1 MQQAVADGEVD
12 FLLGGESDIA
22 SVDSIAA
29 QITKRSTILCCH
41 GPPTVYIRSQQQA
54 LDENTS
60 NWLFGIHRNSEL
72 YTDKLIRNIVINR
85 KAKNIAVVVLKDL
98 ANPNNTVFTRTTGE
112 AAIKQLQAMATTFK
126 TRDPPK
132 YTEIVVPTTMSTS
145 IEYFRKLARNMSVA
159 GVDVV
164 LGCTLNNDGKLLIQ
178 ALNELKVP
186 LRALFVTVTPTIK
199 ESVASLSE
207 QGISAEY
214 VLSAGQWHP
223 ELQYTADI
231 GQGEIEDDPGEY
243 LWLSAGDFAEKFS
256 EYVKSLT
263 GIRGE
268 ASYIHASAAAAG
280 LAVQLA
286 VGGVFNDNFFCF
298 FTNTTAD
305 TVSLTALLEQESWTC
320 EYAKEY
326 QYSGYGL
333 IRSNLQFLDEGT
345 FFGRIAF
352 NSKQQNEG
360 SDSVTFQLLESV
372 DTIPRASQAID
383 FGPLV
388 GENTSARLIQEVVL
402 PSQYETKSLVLP
414 RPPLRGFF
422 DFCDDGYG
430 LNKNNDCEQCD
441 AGFYR
446 RRFTGNNSIVFFCLA
461 CNLTR
466 YQPFSG
472 QSSCLT
478 CPENTVTAEAAAVS
492 ITDCTCSPGFYNPG
506 SQNGTACLPC
516 PEGAR
521 CPGGDAKLLIE
532 PGYWSEP
539 FDPARKNAS
548 IHVFACDPGSVC
560 VNTGEEVC
568 QRGYGGNLCSQ
579 CGWDNHDPTTQN
591 HLLIFGKCVRC
602 VSPAVNLFIF
612 IAMFGAWLLVNLFV
626 TNLVQSLALFTAWM
640 QLMSLVGEIR
650 VNWPKSLTTF
660 FSVAS
665 FFAFEVDVVSLR
677 CFDPTW
683 NFLSDM
689 ILQYCLPLGLIF
701 ALCVWSWLK
710 IKVLYKLK
718 KSFKHT
724 QQGSG
729 SGDQTP
735 EEAGRRQTLQWVAL
749 EKHGMHDNV
758 SYSNSSVSDRKQ
770 EKLSVF
776 GIARAKVLASQKTEA
791 INREDVLIIFGQR
804 VFSILETTYLAS
816 TLYALSAL
824 RYIEV
829 GGKKVV
835 ARAPATMWSSA
846 VIVLGSVGLA
856 FYAILFPLV
865 MFFVLWSWSP
875 DCPYRKRPKGV
886 LQEEDPGDFQAKKSL
901 TLLGWLYSDFRAE
914 VYYMSFMHIP
924 HRLCFAVS
932 VTLIT
937 NPGFQLLISIIVTVF
952 FALLFILKVPYYNHR
967 LNVLQ
972 ITMYTSILLQLA
984 LGVCYASTG
993 DIFSENWSTAFT
1005 FISFTL
1011 IVIVVCVLIWI
1022 ISMDLL
1028 EYIASVSTKSAIQG
1042 FYTAFYVED
1051 ADELPSEIESL
1062 IDMISAPKLWSWVLY
1077 QWTLMRPLDP
1087 RPTPFYENLKFV
1099 KFLLGKRPTKE
1110 RFIAIGKNLKA
1121 SLTAADHGERG
1132 LDGITMAALQG
1143 HESLQLFIQVSQ
1155 ALGNYSKK
1163 DGEAFSYLNLRDEA
1177 ELWRELV
1184 LDHPEIVSYLFN
1196 EENNDA
1202 LNAFFAPFY
1211 RKYWRTQES
1220 LMQKALGAFRS
1231 IPTCLFRS
1239 SAQPPATHVMA
1250 TDEDG
1255 CVRSRLLSNRI
1266 SDSTTR
1272 LKNIGRNDAMRR
1284 WTVRN
1289 VAWLIDRRDRATIAR
1304 WLATRNWDNPERKRF
1319 AELVLDVSS
1328 LEFSCWQERTM
1339 KVLSLLS
1346 MSIFLVSHEKNR
1358 KTT

>member
-1 MQQAVADGEVD
+1 MTFGASAATPAAWSPICIDGSPLEAIAAYKYLGSWLSESCTLDKELSVRIGQAIAAAVRLRNVWRIRSIGLVTKIKIYKSLVITIFLHGAEAWPLTEAQTAKLETFHQRQLRIILRISWWQHISNTEVLQRAKIYSIGDRIRQVRMLWLGHVMRMGPSRIPYQTLFGQLSGRRRAGRSLSLTNVYSKDLDVLRGGLPNGLPWIQATFDKRAWKNFVLGNFDTSPQASAPAPPFQGPPGLPTAGDRTLVRMGLAPNNLLLPGVPDRRPYTPPSGPYTGAPCGQPRGSGKRIRRGRRPGSFVSRARRSEDEGVAPSVHSDGCTLETAEVSGAESPQANAGNNAFKDNDAEVALAELLMLTNVTRANVNATCQLTYVIGLGPKKPRNTLRFVAVLRNYLDESQVTSREIHEGYRFWEHTLNSKGGIRAGGRNITVEVRFGINQHPPNAPEYNEQHLELMQQAVADGEVD

-441 AGFYR
+441 AGFY
-446 RRFTGNNSIVFFCLA
+446 L
-461 CNLTR
+461 
-466 YQPFSG
+466 
-472 QSSCLT
+472 
-478 CPENTVTAEAAAVS
+478 TAEAAAVS

-568 QRGYGGNLCSQ
+568 QRGYGGNLC
-579 CGWDNHDPTTQN
+579 
-591 HLLIFGKCVRC
+591 
-602 VSPAVNLFIF
+602 
-612 IAMFGAWLLVNLFV
+612 M
-626 TNLVQSLALFTAWM
+626 QSLALFTAWM

-901 TLLGWLYSDFRAE
+901 LYE
-914 VYYMSFMHIP
+914 
-924 HRLCFAVS
+924 L
-932 VTLIT
+932 
-937 NPGFQLLISIIVTVF
+937 
-952 FALLFILKVPYYNHR
+952 
-967 LNVLQ
+967 
-972 ITMYTSILLQLA
+972 
-984 LGVCYASTG
+984 YAH
-993 DIFSENWSTAFT
+993 
-1005 FISFTL
+1005 
-1011 IVIVVCVLIWI
+1011 
-1022 ISMDLL
+1022 
-1028 EYIASVSTKSAIQG
+1028 
-1042 FYTAFYVED
+1042 
-1051 ADELPSEIESL
+1051 
-1062 IDMISAPKLWSWVLY
+1062 
-1077 QWTLMRPLDP
+1077 
-1087 RPTPFYENLKFV
+1087 TP
-1099 KFLLGKRPTKE
+1099 
-1110 RFIAIGKNLKA
+1110 
-1121 SLTAADHGERG
+1121 
-1132 LDGITMAALQG
+1132 
-1143 HESLQLFIQVSQ
+1143 
-1155 ALGNYSKK
+1155 
-1163 DGEAFSYLNLRDEA
+1163 
-1177 ELWRELV
+1177 
-1184 LDHPEIVSYLFN
+1184 
-1196 EENNDA
+1196 
-1202 LNAFFAPFY
+1202 
-1211 RKYWRTQES
+1211 
-1220 LMQKALGAFRS
+1220 
-1231 IPTCLFRS
+1231 
-1239 SAQPPATHVMA
+1239 
-1250 TDEDG
+1250 
-1255 CVRSRLLSNRI
+1255 
-1266 SDSTTR
+1266 
-1272 LKNIGRNDAMRR
+1272 
-1284 WTVRN
+1284 
-1289 VAWLIDRRDRATIAR
+1289 
-1304 WLATRNWDNPERKRF
+1304 
-1319 AELVLDVSS
+1319 
-1328 LEFSCWQERTM
+1328 
-1339 KVLSLLS
+1339 
-1346 MSIFLVSHEKNR
+1346 
-1358 KTT
+1358 